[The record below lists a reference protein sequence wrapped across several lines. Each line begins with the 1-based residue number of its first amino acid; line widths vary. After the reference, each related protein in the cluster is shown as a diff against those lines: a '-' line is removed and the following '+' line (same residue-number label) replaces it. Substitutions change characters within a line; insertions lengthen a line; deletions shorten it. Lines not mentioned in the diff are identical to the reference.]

1 MIENGVKLYIGAHM
15 HTYEREYPYCQND
28 TFLIEDSP
36 YNLSNKNCFIS
47 TIEGAAGNDQ
57 GFG

>member
-1 MIENGVKLYIGAHM
+1 M

-47 TIEGAAGNDQ
+47 IIEGAAGNDQ